1 MTTQFT
7 FSNGS
12 GVPAGSYNASFVGID
27 PYNENLDKGYG
38 EGILLRFKITSGE
51 YKDTETTRIC
61 STKFSAKSNLYK
73 FGKSLRGRD
82 LESGE
87 KFDFANYIGTRGL
100 IIVEATDSGST
111 RVATFLKS
119 AE

>member
-7 FSNGS
+7 VSS
-12 GVPAGSYNASFVGID
+12 ISVPAGSYNASFAGVE
-27 PYNENLDKGYG
+27 PFTENVDKFG
-38 EGILLRFKITSGE
+38 EAVSLRFKILSGE
-51 YKDTETTRIC
+51 HKETETTRIC
-61 STKFSAKSNLYK
+61 SKKFSPKSNLYK
-73 FGKSLRGRD
+73 FAKALRGRD

-87 KFDFANYIGTRGL
+87 KFDFADYIGTKGL